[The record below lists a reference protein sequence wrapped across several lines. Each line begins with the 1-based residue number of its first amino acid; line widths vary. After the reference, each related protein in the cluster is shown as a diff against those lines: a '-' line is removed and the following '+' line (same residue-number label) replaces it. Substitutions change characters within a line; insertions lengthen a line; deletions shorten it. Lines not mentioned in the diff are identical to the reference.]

1 MVLPSFE
8 VLRSGV
14 TEGFFI
20 PCLEPLLRFARVAD
34 IVEEMERVCL
44 AKNIVVLHVFAFA
57 GELPYL
63 AIDDRQKSGHRLF
76 SRGSLLRGEK
86 DQAADCG
93 NTLVCFHA
101 QGELRARFQI
111 RKIPVNPVG
120 LAVRLYHHLARRA
133 AIDEQHRLPGYVI
146 DRA

>member
-1 MVLPSFE
+1 M
-8 VLRSGV
+8 

-63 AIDDRQKSGHRLF
+63 AIDDRQRSGHHLLPRNPRL
-76 SRGSLLRGEK
+76 RREK

-93 NTLVCFHA
+93 NTLIRLQA
-101 QGELRARFQI
+101 QRKLRTRFQF